1 VSYTLQFKNQSVDP
15 VGKSPVNVPV
25 GTVNTTSTSLAL
37 TGKGASNFGKFQ
49 QENLLRLLECFA
61 DTAAPTNPTVGQ
73 LWYDSANLTLK
84 VLTDAS
90 PQTWKSLGG
99 VQVTAFSVP
108 PAPPPLPAALG
119 DLWFE
124 RTGTASGFLYVYTG
138 IGRYPTTA
146 TTIGGWD
153 QIWPQVEIF
162 GGREEY
168 DLVRQIV
175 DQICGSS
182 VSAFGSGAIGRSI
195 QNLTDFGALDL
206 DLRTKF
212 KALGADANIL
222 FSPNI
227 GLQNVDREIT
237 RQAVSTTLFYFNDA
251 GNPGDGFIGGPTA
264 NPAVL
269 NVNGTIYIDGVL
281 TAVPASVMFHGV
293 SAVDDAFIIWDRTNT
308 LVSSNQPS
316 NMFVAR
322 QLDSGQWEY
331 DNNAAWVAFTPVAN
345 MYAIGTISG
354 QADNT
359 GNLVYPVDR
368 ASFMWVH
375 AVPLIGTKYE
385 HLKVEPNSQD
395 WDVLLAAA
403 KYALN
408 RLEVPSSFVG
418 AISAMP
424 FVGDG
429 RAPHPTLIGLNSQSD
444 PRFPSAARRSNRRS
458 SAIRQVQSFSETVN
472 AMNVAIA
479 NRFSIQGINGFT
491 GTFPYFKST
500 TSVAVHGTSSG
511 NVPSGTGSFRVQFR
525 FNSMDEMNRFLG
537 SGGALQFELTH
548 VGGAGPGDGPFSTLL
563 QQAGTWRLSADRTRI
578 FGQSSPLTISQPTTT
593 SGIWNG
599 NSVGT
604 LLSSVTIAS
613 NTLSFYAWRVSN
625 TQFDIQ
631 ILFTSQAMAGTTSVS
646 FSTISDNETYLNP
659 GATLVYPKPL
669 PFVVGDVVD
678 PF

>member
-1 VSYTLQFKNQSVDP
+1 MSYTLTFKNQSVDP
-15 VGKSPVNVPV
+15 VGKSPINVAV

-99 VQVTAFSVP
+99 VQVTGAGT
-108 PAPPPLPAALG
+108 PPLLAALG
-119 DLWFE
+119 DIWFE
-124 RTGTASGFLYVYTG
+124 RTGTASGYLYVYTG

-222 FSPNI
+222 FSPNTGVNI
-227 GLQNVDREIT
+227 DREIT

-331 DNNAAWVAFTPVAN
+331 DNNSAWVAFTPVAN

-359 GNLVYPVDR
+359 ANLVYPVDR

-385 HLKVEPNSQD
+385 NLKVEPNSQD
-395 WDVLLAAA
+395 WDTLLAAA

-429 RAPHPTLIGLNSQSD
+429 RAPHPTLIGLNSQTD

-491 GTFPYFKST
+491 GPYPYFKST
-500 TSVAVHGTSSG
+500 TSVDTFASGLSG
-511 NVPSGTGSFRVQFR
+511 NVPAGNGSFRVQFR

-537 SGGALQFELTH
+537 SGGALQFDLTH
-548 VGGAGPGDGPFSTLL
+548 TGGASTGDTNFRTLL
-563 QQAGTWRLSADRTRI
+563 SSAGTWRLSADRTRI
-578 FGQSSPLTISQPTTT
+578 FGQSLPLTITQPTTM

-599 NSVGT
+599 NSIGT
-604 LLSSVTIAS
+604 LLGTVSIAS

-625 TQFDIQ
+625 TQFDVQ
-631 ILFTSQAMAGTTSVS
+631 ILFASQAMAGTTSVTI
-646 FSTISDNETYLNP
+646 STISDNETYLNP
-659 GATLVYPKPL
+659 GVTQVYPKPL
-669 PFVVGDVVD
+669 AFVVGDVVD